1 MMKMFIVGVNHLARK
16 IVLKVY
22 AAKDIQNEV
31 NPDGLTYKGILG
43 TEYSLMYVGDR
54 KCDCLKYISNNN
66 LEDYKLLD
74 DTDRVIVK
82 GYKLVEEV

>member
-31 NPDGLTYKGILG
+31 NPDGLTYQGILG
-43 TEYSLMYVGDR
+43 NDLSLMYVGDR

>member
-1 MMKMFIVGVNHLARK
+1 MMKMFVIGVNHLTRK

-22 AAKDIQNEV
+22 AAKDIQNER
-31 NPDGLTYKGILG
+31 NPNGLTYQGILG
-43 TEYSLMYVGDR
+43 NNLSLVYVGDR

-74 DTDRVIVK
+74 DTDRVIIK
-82 GYKLVEEV
+82 GYRYMEEL

>member
-1 MMKMFIVGVNHLARK
+1 MKMFIVGVNHLARK

>member
-31 NPDGLTYKGILG
+31 NPDGLTYQGILG
-43 TEYSLMYVGDR
+43 NDLSLMYVADR

-82 GYKLVEEV
+82 GYKLVEEI

>member
-1 MMKMFIVGVNHLARK
+1 MMKMFVIGVNHLARK

-31 NPDGLTYKGILG
+31 NPDGLTYQGILG
-43 TEYSLMYVGDR
+43 TDLSLMYVGDR

-66 LEDYKLLD
+66 LEDYKIID
-74 DTDRVIVK
+74 DTDRVIIK